1 MKKFLVFLLEEV
13 SNIGRVCRKM
23 MQDAVFTKKTY
34 KWKDNKGRTAFLKDT
49 PRHQKYL
56 KGMAEAKHPK
66 FFFRLLL
73 NAVRLC
79 LLCILKAF
87 FS

>member
-56 KGMAEAKHPK
+56 KGMAEALEAQQHPN
-66 FFFRLLL
+66 FFFVSFLTRC
-73 NAVRLC
+73 LC
-79 LLCILKAF
+79 LLCI
-87 FS
+87 